1 VDRRLFAGVARL
13 NPSPRGEHT
22 NHRRVSIMS
31 KKDGSS
37 NKPVMTPEEEKK
49 NNRFSF
55 IVGIFIAMAII
66 VLFSI
71 FFH

>member
-1 VDRRLFAGVARL
+1 
-13 NPSPRGEHT
+13 
-22 NHRRVSIMS
+22 MS
-31 KKDGSS
+31 KHQEI
-37 NKPVMTPEEEKK
+37 TEEERK

-66 VLFSI
+66 IAFAI

>member
-1 VDRRLFAGVARL
+1 
-13 NPSPRGEHT
+13 
-22 NHRRVSIMS
+22 MS
-31 KKDGSS
+31 KKQEI
-37 NKPVMTPEEEKK
+37 TAEEEEERK

-66 VLFSI
+66 IAFAI